1 MTNISSSAGSALP
14 VVQVAG
20 RRAVDTAVSKDQT
33 PSRLSAAVAKPGHTS
48 PAPDE
53 LKKLVQE
60 MQDKVAAFT
69 PELQFSID
77 QDTGQAIVKVTDQT
91 TKEVVWQ
98 FPSETAF
105 QIARE
110 IDRFQKGLLLNRKA

>member
-33 PSRLSAAVAKPGHTS
+33 PSPHLAAVAKPGRTS

>member
-1 MTNISSSAGSALP
+1 
-14 VVQVAG
+14 
-20 RRAVDTAVSKDQT
+20 
-33 PSRLSAAVAKPGHTS
+33 
-48 PAPDE
+48 
-53 LKKLVQE
+53 